1 MNIYPPLLPAPGFPY
16 LSAGQ
21 SMVFRSPLDLYSSH
35 FLLPNFADPHH
46 RSLLL
51 ASSGGGNGA
60 GGGGGG
66 GAGGGGGGGN
76 CAGGGGAGG
85 AGGGGGGGGGS
96 RAPPEELS
104 MFQLPTLNFSPEQV
118 ASVCETLEE
127 TGDIERLG
135 RFLWSLPV
143 APGAC
148 EAINKHESIL
158 RARAVVA
165 FHTGNFRDLYHIL
178 ENHKFTKESHGK
190 LQAMWLEAHYQEAE
204 KLRGRPLG
212 PVDKYRV
219 RKKFPLPRTIWDG
232 EQKTH
237 CFKERTRSL
246 LREWYLQD
254 PYPNPSKKRE
264 LAQATGLTPT
274 QVGNWFK
281 NRRQRDR
288 AAAAKNRLQH
298 QAIGPSGMRS
308 LAEPGCPTHGS
319 AESPYKAASPTTSA
333 TAPADVSGPDAAL
346 MAREGESEA
355 QRGPGLG
362 GGRTASPYLRTLRR
376 TFLWLPNNT
385 VSKWALEEGG
395 KLESQVPGLKGPRGV
410 TEETSTLGE
419 WECDPG
425 RGVPKASCKLL
436 RRVLLGSGSREGRQP
451 SAGRFRLSLWDVKES
466 LSRLRRRLGAEE
478 ASAPEHPGSL
488 ALSVSDASSAERPGG
503 TGVRAQAK
511 KENRVP
517 GGRPR
522 AAGHW
527 RVFAATSRRRRAAA
541 QSSAPRALDVQ
552 KSLYPD
558 LTIAPQPSSS
568 LLGQVQCWGRLC
580 EVATERHLRLSQAPS
595 MRGSL
600 LV

>member
-1 MNIYPPLLPAPGFPY
+1 
-16 LSAGQ
+16 
-21 SMVFRSPLDLYSSH
+21 MVFRSPLELYPTH
-35 FLLPNFADPHH
+35 FFLPNFAADPHH

-51 ASSGGGNGA
+51 AGGSGGGSGSGSGCSPGA

-66 GAGGGGGGGN
+66 S
-76 CAGGGGAGG
+76 
-85 AGGGGGGGGGS
+85 S
-96 RAPPEELS
+96 RAPHEELS

-298 QAIGPSGMRS
+298 QAIGQSGMRS
-308 LAEPGCPTHGS
+308 LAEPGCPTHSS
-319 AESPYKAASPTTSA
+319 AESPSTAASPTTSVSSLTERA
-333 TAPADVSGPDAAL
+333 ETGTSILSDKHDFSFALFHGRISPTCMMMMIKFVSGKN
-346 MAREGESEA
+346 
-355 QRGPGLG
+355 
-362 GGRTASPYLRTLRR
+362 Y
-376 TFLWLPNNT
+376 
-385 VSKWALEEGG
+385 
-395 KLESQVPGLKGPRGV
+395 
-410 TEETSTLGE
+410 
-419 WECDPG
+419 
-425 RGVPKASCKLL
+425 
-436 RRVLLGSGSREGRQP
+436 
-451 SAGRFRLSLWDVKES
+451 SL
-466 LSRLRRRLGAEE
+466 
-478 ASAPEHPGSL
+478 
-488 ALSVSDASSAERPGG
+488 
-503 TGVRAQAK
+503 
-511 KENRVP
+511 
-517 GGRPR
+517 
-522 AAGHW
+522 
-527 RVFAATSRRRRAAA
+527 
-541 QSSAPRALDVQ
+541 
-552 KSLYPD
+552 
-558 LTIAPQPSSS
+558 
-568 LLGQVQCWGRLC
+568 
-580 EVATERHLRLSQAPS
+580 
-595 MRGSL
+595 
-600 LV
+600 

>member
-1 MNIYPPLLPAPGFPY
+1 MNIYPPLLHAPGFSY

-35 FLLPNFADPHH
+35 FLLPNFADSHH
-46 RSLLL
+46 CSLLL
-51 ASSGGGNGA
+51 ASSGGGSGA
-60 GGGGGG
+60 SGGGGG
-66 GAGGGGGGGN
+66 GAGGGGGGN
-76 CAGGGGAGG
+76 RAGGGGAGG
-85 AGGGGGGGGGS
+85 AGGGSGGGGS

-135 RFLWSLPV
+135 RFLWSLPWP
-143 APGAC
+143 PGAC

-298 QAIGPSGMRS
+298 QAIGER
-308 LAEPGCPTHGS
+308 
-319 AESPYKAASPTTSA
+319 
-333 TAPADVSGPDAAL
+333 DAL
-346 MAREGESEA
+346 
-355 QRGPGLG
+355 
-362 GGRTASPYLRTLRR
+362 
-376 TFLWLPNNT
+376 
-385 VSKWALEEGG
+385 
-395 KLESQVPGLKGPRGV
+395 
-410 TEETSTLGE
+410 
-419 WECDPG
+419 PG
-425 RGVPKASCKLL
+425 RARLPHA
-436 RRVLLGSGSREGRQP
+436 
-451 SAGRFRLSLWDVKES
+451 RLSRVTVHGGQPDHQCVQPDGARGHRHFDPLGN
-466 LSRLRRRLGAEE
+466 LQRLG
-478 ASAPEHPGSL
+478 
-488 ALSVSDASSAERPGG
+488 
-503 TGVRAQAK
+503 
-511 KENRVP
+511 
-517 GGRPR
+517 
-522 AAGHW
+522 
-527 RVFAATSRRRRAAA
+527 
-541 QSSAPRALDVQ
+541 
-552 KSLYPD
+552 
-558 LTIAPQPSSS
+558 
-568 LLGQVQCWGRLC
+568 
-580 EVATERHLRLSQAPS
+580 
-595 MRGSL
+595 M
-600 LV
+600 

>member
-1 MNIYPPLLPAPGFPY
+1 
-16 LSAGQ
+16 
-21 SMVFRSPLDLYSSH
+21 MVFRSPLELYPTH
-35 FLLPNFADPHH
+35 FFLPNFAADPHH

-51 ASSGGGNGA
+51 ASGGGGGGSGSGSGCSPGA

-66 GAGGGGGGGN
+66 S
-76 CAGGGGAGG
+76 
-85 AGGGGGGGGGS
+85 S
-96 RAPPEELS
+96 RAPHEELS

-288 AAAAKNRLQH
+288 AAAAKN
-298 QAIGPSGMRS
+298 S
-308 LAEPGCPTHGS
+308 
-319 AESPYKAASPTTSA
+319 AAS
-333 TAPADVSGPDAAL
+333 
-346 MAREGESEA
+346 
-355 QRGPGLG
+355 LG
-362 GGRTASPYLRTLRR
+362 QDLPPSLPQTPECLCTGKYL
-376 TFLWLPNNT
+376 
-385 VSKWALEEGG
+385 
-395 KLESQVPGLKGPRGV
+395 
-410 TEETSTLGE
+410 
-419 WECDPG
+419 
-425 RGVPKASCKLL
+425 
-436 RRVLLGSGSREGRQP
+436 
-451 SAGRFRLSLWDVKES
+451 
-466 LSRLRRRLGAEE
+466 
-478 ASAPEHPGSL
+478 
-488 ALSVSDASSAERPGG
+488 
-503 TGVRAQAK
+503 
-511 KENRVP
+511 
-517 GGRPR
+517 GRP
-522 AAGHW
+522 A
-527 RVFAATSRRRRAAA
+527 V
-541 QSSAPRALDVQ
+541 
-552 KSLYPD
+552 
-558 LTIAPQPSSS
+558 
-568 LLGQVQCWGRLC
+568 
-580 EVATERHLRLSQAPS
+580 LR
-595 MRGSL
+595 G
-600 LV
+600 